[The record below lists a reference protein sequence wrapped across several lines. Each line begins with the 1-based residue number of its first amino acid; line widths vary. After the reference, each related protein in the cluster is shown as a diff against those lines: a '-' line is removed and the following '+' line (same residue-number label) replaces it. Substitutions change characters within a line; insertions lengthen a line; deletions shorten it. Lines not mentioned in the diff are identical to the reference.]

1 MTSEEA
7 TDAVL
12 AALSDGAG
20 EIEVVIVHEQGCA
33 CEDEDT
39 CDCEPEHRVIE
50 HEPA

>member
-12 AALSDGAG
+12 EALSAEGAG
-20 EIEVVIVHEQGCA
+20 EIEVLIVHEQGCA
-33 CEDEDT
+33 CEDDDDT

-50 HEPA
+50 H